1 MTGEQAT
8 SATTTHHAFWRVATT
23 PACYSAPVFAA
34 LPRWSRLALMVV
46 GSRLLALVA
55 MVAGS
60 YRPRPDDDLHW
71 IGNDGAFFW
80 DQVPIRWLDVWGR
93 WDSMMF
99 YVPIAQGGYPPL
111 HADGGWVYHAA
122 YFPMLPSMMR
132 GLSEL
137 LFGLHPFLCGVLL
150 AQLFLVGAVVYFDKL
165 VRLDHDERFAELVIA
180 LLMAYPGTHFLS
192 CVYPES
198 LALFLAV
205 FGVYCVR
212 TGKWFVAGLACMLA
226 ALTRSSGVIMC
237 LPVAYELV
245 RGIPG
250 RWKLATPKLLIFALP
265 AAALA
270 FWLGMNQVMFH
281 DPLYF
286 VHVQAGW
293 GRRPSFFLEPF
304 LSTELSLDHH
314 LFALMSV
321 VGVAYAF
328 KKKERPGYVAMAT
341 VNVLLPLSTGML
353 RGIHRYMASN
363 FPLFIFLARA
373 LEHRPW
379 WRRAYVVVGLA
390 TMVGFAYRWGQG
402 YQPN

>member
-1 MTGEQAT
+1 
-8 SATTTHHAFWRVATT
+8 
-23 PACYSAPVFAA
+23 VFAA

-46 GSRLLALVA
+46 GSRLLALAA

-60 YRPRPDDDLHW
+60 YRPRPEDDLHW
-71 IGNDGAFFW
+71 IGHDGDFYW
-80 DQVPIRWLDVWGR
+80 DQIPIRVLDVWGR
-93 WDSMMF
+93 WDTMKF
-99 YVPIAQGGYPPL
+99 YLPLAEHGYPAL
-111 HADGGWVYHAA
+111 RDDGGWVYHAA
-122 YFPMLPSMMR
+122 YFPLLPAMMR

-137 LFGLHPFLCGVLL
+137 LFGLNPYVCGVIL
-150 AQLFLVGAVVYFDKL
+150 AQAFLVGAVVYLDKL
-165 VRLDHDERFAELVIA
+165 VRLDHDERFAELVV
-180 LLMAYPGTHFLS
+180 LCLMAYPGTHFLS

-237 LPVAYELV
+237 IPVAWELV
-245 RGIPG
+245 RGVPG
-250 RWKLATPKLLIFALP
+250 RWRLVTPKLLIFALP
-265 AAALA
+265 ALAL
-270 FWLGMNQVMFH
+270 LGWMAMNQLLYR

-304 LSTELSLDHH
+304 LSTTLSLDHH
-314 LFALMSV
+314 LFALASV
-321 VGVAYAF
+321 AGVAF
-328 KKKERPGYVAMAT
+328 GLKRRERPGYLGMAA

-373 LEHRPW
+373 LEHRPR
-379 WRRAYVVVGLA
+379 WRLAWVLIGLS
-390 TMVGFAYRWGQG
+390 TMVGFAFKWGQG

>member
-1 MTGEQAT
+1 M
-8 SATTTHHAFWRVATT
+8 
-23 PACYSAPVFAA
+23 FAA
-34 LPRWSRLALMVV
+34 LPRPVRIALMLV

-71 IGNDGAFFW
+71 VGNDGSFFW
-80 DQVPIRWLDVWGR
+80 DQIPVRVLDVWGR
-93 WDSMMF
+93 WDTMMF
-99 YVPIAQGGYPPL
+99 YLPLARGGYPPIRD
-111 HADGGWVYHAA
+111 DGGWVYAAA

-132 GLSEL
+132 GLSEAT
-137 LFGLHPFLCGVLL
+137 FGLLDPYVCGVLL
-150 AQLFLVGAVVYFDKL
+150 AQLFLVGAVVYLDKL
-165 VRLDHDERFAELVIA
+165 VRLDHDEGFAELVIA

-245 RGIPG
+245 RGVPG
-250 RWKLATPKLLIFALP
+250 RWKLLEPRLLIFALP
-265 AAALA
+265 AAALG
-270 FWLGMNQVMFH
+270 FWLAMNQLLYA

-286 VHVQAGW
+286 MHVQAGW
-293 GRRPSFFLEPF
+293 GRRPTFFLEPF
-304 LSTELSLDHH
+304 LSLALSLDHH
-314 LFALMSV
+314 LFALLSV
-321 VGVAYAF
+321 AGVAYAV
-328 KKKERPGYVAMAT
+328 KRRERPGYVAMAT
-341 VNVLLPLSTGML
+341 VNVLLPLSTGLL

-363 FPLFIFLARA
+363 FPLFVFLARA
-373 LEHRPW
+373 LEHRPRW
-379 WRRAYVVVGLA
+379 KRLYVVAGLV

>member
-1 MTGEQAT
+1 
-8 SATTTHHAFWRVATT
+8 
-23 PACYSAPVFAA
+23 VFAA
-34 LPRWSRLALMVV
+34 LPRWSRLALMLV
-46 GSRLLALVA
+46 GSRVLALMA

-93 WDSMMF
+93 WDTMF
-99 YVPIAQGGYPPL
+99 YWQIAKGGYPALPP
-111 HADGGWVYHAA
+111 DGGWVFHAA
-122 YFPMLPSMMR
+122 YFPLFPSMMR
-132 GLSEL
+132 GLSVV
-137 LFGLHPFLCGVLL
+137 LFGLEPYLCGVLL
-150 AQLFLVGAVVYFDKL
+150 AQVFLVGAVVYLDKL
-165 VRLDHDERFAELVIA
+165 VRLDHEGPFAELVV
-180 LLMAYPGTHFLS
+180 LCLMAYPGTHFLS

-237 LPVAYELV
+237 VPVLYELV
-245 RGIPG
+245 RGVPG
-250 RWKLATPKLLIFALP
+250 RWQLLTPKLLIFALP
-265 AAALA
+265 LSSLLLWAS
-270 FWLGMNQVMFH
+270 MNQVMFA

-286 VHVQAGW
+286 MHVQAGW
-293 GRRPSFFLEPF
+293 GRRPSFFLEPL
-304 LSTELSLDHH
+304 LSTTLSLDYH
-314 LFALMSV
+314 LFTLASVAGVIFAL
-321 VGVAYAF
+321 
-328 KKKERPGYVAMAT
+328 KKRERPGYIGMAL
-341 VNVLLPLSTGML
+341 VNVMLPLSTGLL

-373 LEHRPW
+373 LQPRPRW
-379 WRRAYVVVGLA
+379 KAGYVGVSLLV
-390 TMVGFAYRWGQG
+390 MMGFAYRWGQG